1 MLKLIKKRSGEAKT
15 PKTAN
20 SKAAEQQQAA
30 AATAQ
35 VVERAASSSNAAA
48 EMAPAPAKPAKAVE
62 PAPSKA
68 VGGNGKAGGGDA
80 PKPKSKKLES
90 LQALRYITAL
100 QVGLWRVCVVGSIDR
115 SIDRFICVEGV
126 VPFATHRS
134 LNRPSPD

>member
-68 VGGNGKAGGGDA
+68 VGGNGKAGGPDA

-100 QVGLWRVCVVGSIDR
+100 QVGHWRVCMWLDR

-134 LNRPSPD
+134 LDRPSPD